1 MSRIINIYHHLSPS
15 EKAKGLYNIELN
27 SLDQELVNYSN
38 NIIHCDCLEYIEN
51 SYTHQAIDSI
61 FKKVRINGSLIIT
74 FNNYKNICLSYA
86 NGILKDEEFILLMKN
101 KKNILSI
108 NSIKKIL
115 QNIPGTIIYKTENIE
130 NEYKTTITINRISL

>member
-1 MSRIINIYHHLSPS
+1 MSRIINIYHNLDPS
-15 EKAKGLYNIELN
+15 GKAQGLYNIELN

-61 FKKVRINGSLIIT
+61 FKKVRLNGSLIIT

-86 NGILKDEEFILLMKN
+86 NSSLKDEEFISLIKN

-108 NSIKKIL
+108 NSIKNIL
-115 QNIPGTIIYKTENIE
+115 QNIPGTVIYKIENIIDD
-130 NEYKTTITINRISL
+130 YKTTVTINRISL